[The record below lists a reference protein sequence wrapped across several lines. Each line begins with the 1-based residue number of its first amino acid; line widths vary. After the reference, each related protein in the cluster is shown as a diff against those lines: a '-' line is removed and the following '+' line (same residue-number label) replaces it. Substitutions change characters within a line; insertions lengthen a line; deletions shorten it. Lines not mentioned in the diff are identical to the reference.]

1 MLKNIKFNKEVTMNA
16 LIKLDN
22 IVMAPHYSE
31 ILVKK
36 IEKFK
41 AHKKDILGMM
51 VKIKDQPLA
60 K

>member
-1 MLKNIKFNKEVTMNA
+1 MNA